1 MNTDRDAGCADDGG
15 LQWHAQLGRRQ
26 QIEADEADEAD
37 KADDIDKDRTRSQQ
51 ENFPMK
57 PFEIHRATKCRAKL
71 RLGMSGPAGSG
82 KTYSALLIAHGLG
95 GRIAMIDTEHGS
107 GDLYAD
113 LLPEGYDVLQ
123 LTPPF
128 TPARYIEAIHAL
140 EAAGAETIIVDSL
153 SHAWSGEGGSLDRHG
168 KIADRSGNSW
178 QAWRQVTPEHNALVE
193 ALLQSPCHVIATMRA
208 KTEYVQEKD
217 ERTGRQIVRKIG
229 LAPVMR
235 DGIEY
240 EFTIFMELDSQH
252 MAHVGKDRT
261 RLFDGMIF
269 RPDDQTGR
277 ELLAWLDSGA
287 QEPVRTGLAEPQRA
301 NLRLSVESAENIDAL
316 YRAFSHAY
324 RAANALQD
332 LSALDEFTRLKDQRK
347 AELEAAQD
355 SEHHAPA

>member
-1 MNTDRDAGCADDGG
+1 M
-15 LQWHAQLGRRQ
+15 
-26 QIEADEADEAD
+26 
-37 KADDIDKDRTRSQQ
+37 KA
-51 ENFPMK
+51 
-57 PFEIHRATKCRAKL
+57 FEIHRATKCRAKL

-95 GRIAMIDTEHGS
+95 GQGNTIGLIDTEHGS

-123 LTPPF
+123 LTPPY
-128 TPARYIEAIHAL
+128 TPARYVEAIHAL
-140 EAAGAETIIVDSL
+140 EDAGVQTIIVDSL
-153 SHAWSGEGGSLDRHG
+153 SHAWTGEGGSLDRHG

-217 ERTGRQIVRKIG
+217 ERTGRQVVRKIG

-240 EFTIFMELDSQH
+240 EFTVFMELDSQH
-252 MAHVGKDRT
+252 LAHVGKDRT
-261 RLFDGMIF
+261 RLFDGMIL
-269 RPDDQTGR
+269 RPDEQMGR

-287 QEPVRTGLAEPQRA
+287 QEPVRIGLHEAQRQSLLEA
-301 NLRLSVESAENIDAL
+301 ISGADSVDSL
-316 YRAFSHAY
+316 YRAFAHAY

-332 LSALDEFTRLKDQRK
+332 LSALDEFTQAKDRRK
-347 AELEAAQD
+347 TELESRQEGEQAL
-355 SEHHAPA
+355 PA

>member
-1 MNTDRDAGCADDGG
+1 
-15 LQWHAQLGRRQ
+15 
-26 QIEADEADEAD
+26 
-37 KADDIDKDRTRSQQ
+37 
-51 ENFPMK
+51 MK

-95 GRIAMIDTEHGS
+95 GPIGMIDTEHGS

-113 LLPEGYDVLQ
+113 LLPEGYDVLR
-123 LTPPF
+123 LEPPF
-128 TPARYIEAIHAL
+128 TPGRYIDAIHAL
-140 EAAGAETIIVDSL
+140 EAAGVQTIIIDSL

-193 ALLQSPCHVIATMRA
+193 AILQSPCHVIATMRA

-217 ERTGRQIVRKIG
+217 ERTGRQTVRKIG

-240 EFTIFMELDSQH
+240 EVTIFMELDSQH
-252 MAHVGKDRT
+252 LAHVGKDRT
-261 RLFDGMIF
+261 RLFDGMIL
-269 RPDDQTGR
+269 RPDADTGR

-287 QEPVRTGLAEPQRA
+287 QEPVRTGLSEAQRA
-301 NLRLSVESAENIDAL
+301 HLRQAIEQAESVDGL
-316 YRAFSHAY
+316 YKTFAHAY
-324 RAANALQD
+324 RAATALQD
-332 LSALDEFTRLKDQRK
+332 LGALDEFTQAKDVRK
-347 AELEAAQD
+347 AALEAGQE
-355 SEHHAPA
+355 SEQHAHA

>member
-1 MNTDRDAGCADDGG
+1 M
-15 LQWHAQLGRRQ
+15 
-26 QIEADEADEAD
+26 
-37 KADDIDKDRTRSQQ
+37 KAL
-51 ENFPMK
+51 
-57 PFEIHRATKCRAKL
+57 EIHRATKCRAKL

-95 GRIAMIDTEHGS
+95 GQGGAIGLIDTEHGS

-140 EAAGAETIIVDSL
+140 EDAGVQTIIVDSL
-153 SHAWSGEGGSLDRHG
+153 SHAWTGEGGSLDRHG

-193 ALLQSPCHVIATMRA
+193 AMLQSPCHLIATMRA

-217 ERTGRQIVRKIG
+217 ERTGCQVVRKIG

-240 EFTIFMELDSQH
+240 EFTVFMELDSQH
-252 MAHVGKDRT
+252 LAHVGKDRT
-261 RLFDGMIF
+261 RLFDGMIL
-269 RPDDQTGR
+269 RPDEQMGR
-277 ELLAWLDSGA
+277 DLLAWLDSGA
-287 QEPVRTGLAEPQRA
+287 QEPVRIGLHDAH
-301 NLRLSVESAENIDAL
+301 RLSLLEAIDSADTLDGL
-316 YRAFSHAY
+316 YRAFAHAY

-332 LSALDEFTRLKDQRK
+332 LRALDEFTQAKDRRK
-347 AELEAAQD
+347 AALESRQEGEQAL
-355 SEHHAPA
+355 PA

>member
-1 MNTDRDAGCADDGG
+1 M
-15 LQWHAQLGRRQ
+15 
-26 QIEADEADEAD
+26 
-37 KADDIDKDRTRSQQ
+37 KA
-51 ENFPMK
+51 
-57 PFEIHRATKCRAKL
+57 FEIHRATKCRAKL

-95 GRIAMIDTEHGS
+95 GPIGLIDTEHGS

-140 EAAGAETIIVDSL
+140 EDAGVQTIIVDSL
-153 SHAWSGEGGSLDRHG
+153 SHAWTGEGGSLDRHG

-193 ALLQSPCHVIATMRA
+193 AMLQSPCHVIATMRA

-217 ERTGRQIVRKIG
+217 ERTGRQVVRKIG

-240 EFTIFMELDSQH
+240 EFTVFMELDSQH
-252 MAHVGKDRT
+252 LAHVGKDRT
-261 RLFDGMIF
+261 RLFDGMIIK
-269 RPDDQTGR
+269 PDADIGR
-277 ELLAWLDSGA
+277 QLLAWLDSGA
-287 QEPVRTGLAEPQRA
+287 PEPVRTGLDDAQRTY
-301 NLRLSVESAENIDAL
+301 LRETIVNADSIDTL
-316 YRAFSHAY
+316 YKAFATAY

-332 LSALDEFTRLKDQRK
+332 LAALDELTRAKDERK
-347 AELEAAQD
+347 AALEAQHER
-355 SEHHAPA
+355 EHDVHA

>member
-1 MNTDRDAGCADDGG
+1 MQPMEIARNTDDGG
-15 LQWHAQLGRRQ
+15 MQWHAQVGAQEAVAAVSRRKEQ
-26 QIEADEADEAD
+26 
-37 KADDIDKDRTRSQQ
+37 SG
-51 ENFPMK
+51 MK

-95 GRIAMIDTEHGS
+95 GRIGMIDPEHGS

-128 TPARYIEAIHAL
+128 TPARYVEAMHAL
-140 EAAGAETIIVDSL
+140 EQAGVDTIIVDSL

-208 KTEYVQEKD
+208 KTDYVQEKD

-229 LAPVMR
+229 LAPIMR
-235 DGIEY
+235 EGIEY
-240 EFTIFMELDSQH
+240 EFTIFMELDSNH
-252 MAHVGKDRT
+252 LAHIGKDRT
-261 RLFDGMIF
+261 RLFDGMIIK
-269 RPDDQTGR
+269 PDSETGR
-277 ELLAWLDSGA
+277 SLLDWLNSGVQAPIKASLPDA
-287 QEPVRTGLAEPQRA
+287 QKIALCEGMEQAVTA
-301 NLRLSVESAENIDAL
+301 DAL
-316 YRAFSHAY
+316 YQAFAAAY
-324 RAANALQD
+324 RAAHALQD
-332 LSALDEFTRLKDQRK
+332 NAAINEFTRVKDDRK
-347 AELEAAQD
+347 AVLEMQQE
-355 SEHHAPA
+355 SEHGLHA

>member
-1 MNTDRDAGCADDGG
+1 M
-15 LQWHAQLGRRQ
+15 
-26 QIEADEADEAD
+26 
-37 KADDIDKDRTRSQQ
+37 KA
-51 ENFPMK
+51 
-57 PFEIHRATKCRAKL
+57 FEIHRATKCRAKL

-95 GRIAMIDTEHGS
+95 GSIGLIDTEHGS

-128 TPARYIEAIHAL
+128 TPARYVEAIHAL
-140 EAAGAETIIVDSL
+140 EDAGVQTIIVDSL
-153 SHAWSGEGGSLDRHG
+153 SHAWTGEGGSLDRHG

-208 KTEYVQEKD
+208 KTEYVQERD
-217 ERTGRQIVRKIG
+217 ERTGRQVVRKIG

-240 EFTIFMELDSQH
+240 EFTVFMELDSQH
-252 MAHVGKDRT
+252 LAHVGKDRT
-261 RLFDGMIF
+261 RLFDGMIL
-269 RPDDQTGR
+269 RPDEQMGR

-287 QEPVRTGLAEPQRA
+287 QEPVRIGLHEAQRQSLLEA
-301 NLRLSVESAENIDAL
+301 VAGADSLDSL
-316 YRAFSHAY
+316 YRAFAHAY

-332 LSALDEFTRLKDQRK
+332 LAALDEFTQAKDRRK
-347 AELEAAQD
+347 AALESRQEGEQAL
-355 SEHHAPA
+355 PA

>member
-1 MNTDRDAGCADDGG
+1 
-15 LQWHAQLGRRQ
+15 
-26 QIEADEADEAD
+26 
-37 KADDIDKDRTRSQQ
+37 
-51 ENFPMK
+51 MK

-95 GRIAMIDTEHGS
+95 GRIGMLDTEHGS

-113 LLPEGYDVLQ
+113 LLPEGYDVLR

-128 TPARYIEAIHAL
+128 TPARYVEAIQAL
-140 EAAGAETIIVDSL
+140 EAVGVQTIIIDSL

-178 QAWRQVTPEHNALVE
+178 QAWRQVTPEHNSLVE
-193 ALLQSPCHVIATMRA
+193 AILQSPCHVIATMRA

-217 ERTGRQIVRKIG
+217 DRTGRQIVRKIG

-240 EFTIFMELDSQH
+240 EFTVFMELDSQH
-252 MAHVGKDRT
+252 LAHVGKDRT
-261 RLFDGMIF
+261 RLFDGQIIK
-269 RPDDQTGR
+269 PDVETGR

-287 QEPVRTGLAEPQRA
+287 QEPVRTGLPDAQRA
-301 NLRLSVESAENIDAL
+301 HLRQSIEQAADMDAL
-316 YRAFSHAY
+316 YKAFAHAY
-324 RAANALQD
+324 RMANALQD
-332 LSALDEFTRLKDQRK
+332 IAALDEFTRSKDERK
-347 AELEAAQD
+347 TVLEAPHEDQQ
-355 SEHHAPA
+355 HAHA

>member
-1 MNTDRDAGCADDGG
+1 MESDPGNAWADDGG
-15 LQWHAQLGRRQ
+15 LQWFAEVGLRESFENNLSDK
-26 QIEADEADEAD
+26 EAF
-37 KADDIDKDRTRSQQ
+37 S
-51 ENFPMK
+51 MK

-82 KTYSALLIAHGLG
+82 KTYSALLIAQGLG
-95 GRIAMIDTEHGS
+95 GRIGLIDTEHGS

-123 LTPPF
+123 LSPPF
-128 TPARYIEAIHAL
+128 TPARYVEAIHAF
-140 EAAGAETIIVDSL
+140 EAAGVQTIIVDSL

-217 ERTGRQIVRKIG
+217 ERTGRQVVRKIG

-261 RLFDGMIF
+261 RLFDGMII
-269 RPDDQTGR
+269 RPDEQTGR

-287 QEPVRTGLAEPQRA
+287 QEPVRIGLADAQRA
-301 NLRLSVESAENIDAL
+301 SLRQGIEQAAGIDEL
-316 YRAFSHAY
+316 YKAFANAY

-332 LSALDEFTRLKDQRK
+332 LAALDEFTRTKDERK
-347 AELEAAQD
+347 AVLEAQH
-355 SEHHAPA
+355 EGEPHAHA